1 MIALLLT
8 VTSAVL
14 YVGRQEIAEM
24 IAAAIC
30 HFRK

>member
-14 YVGRQEIAEM
+14 YVGRQELSEM
-24 IAAAIC
+24 IAAVMYRL
-30 HFRK
+30 RK

>member
-1 MIALLLT
+1 MIAAFFAVLG
-8 VTSAVL
+8 AVL

-24 IAAAIC
+24 IAAAMH

>member
-1 MIALLLT
+1 MIALILT

-24 IAAAIC
+24 IAAAMYR
-30 HFRK
+30 FRK